1 MSNLHRRMPVWAWQI
16 LLMGLLG
23 LSGIFFVP
31 LLLRW
36 ANSQLMATVL
46 VAQVHVYYLV
56 VLVQFGFALSGPARV
71 AKATNVAGAEQIWR
85 NSVQV
90 KLLILACPVALL
102 FGGGYV
108 GMAWGQWYLWVF
120 ALLLGAYA
128 LNSNWWL
135 QAKQDFTC
143 GTGFA
148 AFGVLLSVCLL
159 YLMTSYHERID
170 DEALGAMAVL
180 VLVLPQICV
189 GFGTWYATH
198 KACEELPVDGIT
210 FSAGL
215 DLVRNDLPLVA
226 SQLLLLASTTLGT
239 VVVGAMADANTTTAY
254 AAIEKLFNLGATM
267 LVGLYMAIHPR
278 FAAWF
283 HQDRGMYWKR
293 AQYLLG
299 ACAVGGM
306 CLALL
311 LNWVGD
317 VLLNLYLPAHLAAHV
332 LSVMVPF
339 ALWLGLCM
347 GQHVLTG
354 YLVFAE
360 RNDLVLWVNA
370 GVLFATLLV
379 GYFCARLS
387 PVTWVYGMLIGQILV
402 MLLLLKLRHDDK
414 AVCL

>member
-1 MSNLHRRMPVWAWQI
+1 MSKLQHKLPAWVWQM

-31 LLLRW
+31 VLLRL
-36 ANSQLMATVL
+36 ADAQLMAVVL
-46 VAQVHVYYLV
+46 VAQVYVYYLV
-56 VLVQFGFALSGPARV
+56 VLVQFGFGWSGPAALARAAHAEDEAQV
-71 AKATNVAGAEQIWR
+71 WRSSVKA
-85 NSVQV
+85 
-90 KLLILACPVALL
+90 KLLLAGPVVVL
-102 FGGGYV
+102 FCFSFV
-108 GMAWGQWYLWVF
+108 GLAWGAVYLLCF
-120 ALLLGAYA
+120 TLLLVATA
-128 LNSNWWL
+128 MNSNWFL
-135 QAKQDFTC
+135 QAQQN
-143 GTGFA
+143 FA
-148 AFGVLLSVCLL
+148 AGVSFAALGALLSACLL
-159 YLMTSYHERID
+159 YLLAGYHERLED
-170 DEALGAMAVL
+170 QTLGALAVL
-180 VLVLPQICV
+180 VLVLPQVCV
-189 GFGTWYATH
+189 GLGTWHAAH
-198 KACEELPVDGIT
+198 KSCETLPVHGTTTSD
-210 FSAGL
+210 SLRAL
-215 DLVRNDLPLVA
+215 RKDWPLVV

-239 VVVGAMADANTTTAY
+239 VVVGVLADANITAAY
-254 AAIEKLFNLGATM
+254 AAVEKLFNLGATV
-267 LVGLYMAIHPR
+267 LVGFYMVLHPR

-283 HQDRGMYWKR
+283 YQDRSVYWKR
-293 AQYLLG
+293 TQYLLG

-317 VLLNLYLPAHLAAHV
+317 VLLNFYLPAHLAAHV

-339 ALWLGLCM
+339 ALWLGLCI

-379 GYFCARLS
+379 GYFCVRLS